1 MKICTCECHKYSDC
15 RMRSMECMCC
25 RIAEHKYLLDDGTVD
40 PAKVDELVSES
51 IKRWK
56 LFRKASFIE
65 YFPERKGKKK

>member
-1 MKICTCECHKYSDC
+1 
-15 RMRSMECMCC
+15 MECMCC